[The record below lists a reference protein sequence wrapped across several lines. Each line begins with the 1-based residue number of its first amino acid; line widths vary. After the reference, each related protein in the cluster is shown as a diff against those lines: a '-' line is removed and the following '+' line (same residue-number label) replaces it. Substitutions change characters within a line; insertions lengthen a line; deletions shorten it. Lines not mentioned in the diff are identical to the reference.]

1 MESEQLTFDALESR
15 IEEIPLA
22 PAYRI
27 SPSRRARWGNGIGMV
42 AGLSGTIIGKAF
54 PSSRVVLIAM
64 IVLFVIE
71 IAAFAVAW
79 TADLPAL
86 NLRPSKERREFAE
99 TLDYDLP
106 HHLEL
111 VAWLRAF
118 PRERLEVMSAFA
130 THRLERLRSKLPLLT
145 GSTEKLGFLPLA
157 AAIFLQFIGMRSP
170 SHMGL
175 MEIVLIGGLM
185 LAYWVSMLQVGVR
198 LRLELYDALLKM
210 ALVLDDHPH
219 PKIESRDRRR
229 IGPQAAFN

>member
-1 MESEQLTFDALESR
+1 MESEQLTFGALEGR
-15 IEEIPLA
+15 IEDVPLA

-42 AGLSGTIIGKAF
+42 AGLLGVIVSKTF
-54 PSSRVVLIAM
+54 PASLTALVAASVLVVT
-64 IVLFVIE
+64 E

-111 VAWLRAF
+111 VAWLRVF
-118 PRERLEVMSAFA
+118 PRERLEVMSTFA
-130 THRLERLRSKLPLLT
+130 AHRLERFRSKLPLLT
-145 GSTEKLGFLPLA
+145 GSIDKLGFLPLTA
-157 AAIFLQFIGMRSP
+157 ALFLQFMGMRSP
-170 SHMGL
+170 SHVDL
-175 MEIVLIGGLM
+175 VEIILIGGLM
-185 LAYWVSMLQVGVR
+185 LAYWVSLLQVGVR

-210 ALVLDDHPH
+210 ALTDSHPS
-219 PKIESRDRRR
+219 K
-229 IGPQAAFN
+229 A